1 MVKRALLVV
10 DMQNDFMPGG
20 ALAAPEG
27 DQIVPLVNDLMDQF
41 ETVVASKDYHPEETV
56 HFQKWPKHCVQG
68 TKGAQFH
75 PDLSVKKINQVFY
88 KGTGNADDGYSA
100 FEATNKDL
108 KKYLKDLKVKELY
121 LVGLTTEYCVKESA
135 IDAARSK
142 FNTFVI
148 SDAIAPVRAEEDGP
162 ERAMRAMGDAGV
174 RMINSDSIM
183 SASKA

>member
-1 MVKRALLVV
+1 MSKRALLVI

-27 DQIVPLVNDLMDQF
+27 DQIVERVNQLMQDF
-41 ETVVASKDYHPEETV
+41 ELVVASKDYHPEETI
-56 HFQKWPKHCVQG
+56 HFEKWPKHCVQG

-75 PDLSVKKINQVFY
+75 PDLQVSKINQVFY

-108 KKYLKDLKVKELY
+108 KKYLKDRKIKELY
-121 LVGLTTEYCVKESA
+121 LVGLTTEFCVKESA
-135 IDAARSK
+135 IDAARAR

-148 SDAIAPVRAEEDGP
+148 SDAIAAVRAEEDGP
-162 ERAMRAMGDAGV
+162 EKAMRAMGDAGV
-174 RMINSDSIM
+174 RMISTDSVL
-183 SASKA
+183 AV